1 MIVGVVQSPHA
12 ARLHKAADDGGVMNH
27 RQNRF
32 AELPPLPISS
42 P

>member
-12 ARLHKAADDGGVMNH
+12 ARRHRVADGGGVMNH

-32 AELPPLPISS
+32 AEFPPLSIS
-42 P
+42 PP